1 MTLGLYGDS
10 YGVKNS
16 NSHKLWAD
24 ILVEKLDTTYT
35 NYSKNASS
43 LFYSYNQFIK
53 TNAKYDIVIF
63 LVTLPYRYTKSI
75 VLEATGDKEHH
86 ISGTHNIDQW
96 FRLNKELTNADCELL
111 NSLRS
116 WFWLMDDKFYELAQ
130 RFIVEDIVVQ
140 RPDVVIMPC
149 FEQSLTAEQYNK
161 FGLTRNEHF
170 YRLNELQCRSFGMPV
185 EQCIRYRENTEIMNG
200 HLTPE
205 FNEIVGNLVYNRI
218 VNNKWTRFPTETI
231 KHKFT
236 MKEYYKNYE

>member
-1 MTLGLYGDS
+1 
-10 YGVKNS
+10 
-16 NSHKLWAD
+16 
-24 ILVEKLDTTYT
+24 
-35 NYSKNASS
+35 
-43 LFYSYNQFIK
+43 
-53 TNAKYDIVIF
+53 
-63 LVTLPYRYTKSI
+63 
-75 VLEATGDKEHH
+75 
-86 ISGTHNIDQW
+86 
-96 FRLNKELTNADCELL
+96 
-111 NSLRS
+111 
-116 WFWLMDDKFYELAQ
+116 MDDKFYELAQ

-170 YRLNELQCRSFGMPV
+170 YWLNELQCRSFGMPV

-236 MKEYYKNYE
+236 MKEYYKNLDDEENTIDEKEYAQAIVTIEKYKNQHGTNAGDAEPNKHAFGTTDVK